1 VQRQA
6 REHAPP
12 QTQPRL
18 VTRVFSRT
26 PQTIPPTS
34 LYFCPRRGNPE
45 LDANSR
51 DGVARIKS
59 WTYDIS
65 VGACSVVR
73 PDGVFVGWANDF
85 AGGANDFA
93 GGANDFAGGA
103 NDFAGGANDFAGR
116 VILCA

>member
-1 VQRQA
+1 MALSLTRSGGGPSAEQRSSAGA
-6 REHAPP
+6 RPI
-12 QTQPRL
+12 
-18 VTRVFSRT
+18 F
-26 PQTIPPTS
+26 
-34 LYFCPRRGNPE
+34 
-45 LDANSR
+45 DANSR

-73 PDGVFVGWANDF
+73 PDGVFAGWANDF

-93 GGANDFAGGA
+93 GGANDFAGWA